1 MMNLM
6 SASSDSSLALRR
18 PVEPLVPIAHNSSE
32 AFSSAFLMAVRLNP
46 EPWVRDVQSV
56 LESLCELEENWDSYG
71 ACPAD
76 SKSIEQ
82 AKAFI
87 DGIGRVVSVGR
98 PAVSLSPAGNAA
110 FSWET
115 SNGRRNLD
123 VEVLKTGKIRFAF
136 IDDDDESAD
145 SEGSTFDMTEIA
157 GILTQW

>member
-1 MMNLM
+1 MMDIM
-6 SASSDSSLALRR
+6 SASSDSAVAFLPNAAFA
-18 PVEPLVPIAHNSSE
+18 PIAQNSSE
-32 AFSSAFLMAVRLNP
+32 AFSSSSLMRVRSNP
-46 EPWVRDVQSV
+46 EPWVGDVQKA
-56 LESLCELEENWDSYG
+56 LESLLELGDNWDSYG
-71 ACPAD
+71 ARPAD
-76 SKSIEQ
+76 SKSIER
-82 AKAFI
+82 AKSFI
-87 DGIGRVVSVGR
+87 DSIGRVVSVGR

-145 SEGSTFDMTEIA
+145 REGTAFDTTEIA

>member
-1 MMNLM
+1 M
-6 SASSDSSLALRR
+6 R
-18 PVEPLVPIAHNSSE
+18 
-32 AFSSAFLMAVRLNP
+32 VRSNP
-46 EPWVRDVQSV
+46 EPWVGDVQKA
-56 LESLCELEENWDSYG
+56 LESLLELGDNWDSYG
-71 ACPAD
+71 ARPAD
-76 SKSIEQ
+76 SKSIER
-82 AKAFI
+82 AKSFI
-87 DGIGRVVSVGR
+87 DSIGRVVSVGR

-145 SEGSTFDMTEIA
+145 REGTAFDMTEIA

>member
-1 MMNLM
+1 MMDIM
-6 SASSDSSLALRR
+6 SASSDSAVAFLPNAAFA
-18 PVEPLVPIAHNSSE
+18 PIAQNSSE

-46 EPWVRDVQSV
+46 EPWVRDVQRV

-71 ACPAD
+71 ARPAD
-76 SKSIEQ
+76 SKSIER
-82 AKAFI
+82 AKTFI
-87 DGIGRVVSVGR
+87 DSIGRVVSVGR

-145 SEGSTFDMTEIA
+145 REGTAFDTTEIA